1 MPKLGTD
8 TVFGSRVTTL
18 ILQTKPELIETVLAL
33 VRGGKVGGGVAVA
46 RLFHQLH
53 TQ

>member
-1 MPKLGTD
+1 MPRLGRD

-18 ILQTKPELIETVLAL
+18 ILKTNPELIETVLAL
-33 VRGGKVGGGVAVA
+33 VRGGKEGGGVAAA

-53 TQ
+53 PQ